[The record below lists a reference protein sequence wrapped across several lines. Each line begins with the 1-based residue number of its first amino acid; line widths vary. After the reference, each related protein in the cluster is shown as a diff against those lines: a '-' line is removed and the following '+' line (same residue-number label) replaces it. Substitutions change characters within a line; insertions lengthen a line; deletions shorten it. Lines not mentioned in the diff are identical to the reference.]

1 MKTTIKLGITMLLAV
16 SVILTNVF
24 IGFIMSAIDPN
35 QQYKDEEDYKYLF
48 INVAMWLAV
57 MLTLVCLVIISFSTY
72 YDVPLQQT
80 VLDFVILMKSNVDA
94 TLLLSFTMALTMIFG
109 VGMYLIEGKYID
121 YIVFILGFPFSEF
134 GALKLRRRPK
144 SYKFTQKMIEA
155 FNLFALLTFS
165 VVLFF
170 YTW

>member
-1 MKTTIKLGITMLLAV
+1 
-16 SVILTNVF
+16 
-24 IGFIMSAIDPN
+24 
-35 QQYKDEEDYKYLF
+35 
-48 INVAMWLAV
+48 MWLAV